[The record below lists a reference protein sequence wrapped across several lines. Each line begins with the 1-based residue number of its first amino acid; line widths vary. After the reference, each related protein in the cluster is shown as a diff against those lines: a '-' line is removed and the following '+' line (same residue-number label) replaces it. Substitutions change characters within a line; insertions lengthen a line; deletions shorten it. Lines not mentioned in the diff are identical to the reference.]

1 MKTESFEFNGKTID
15 FEIND
20 KNVMVN
26 ATQMASAFNKQAR
39 DFLKNDS
46 TQELVVAFLQE
57 DNSPLEKEYTADG
70 RIVKVVH
77 GGRNNGTWI
86 DRRLAIAFSMWLNA
100 KFAVW
105 VCTTI
110 DDILFG
116 SYREDE
122 KNLREIARLQTAIA
136 SKKQELERH
145 PLQLELEQLCK
156 EEKKQ
161 RKLLDLR
168 KKQRISNFKSL
179 FSDEEM
185 GDKK

>member
-1 MKTESFEFNGKTID
+1 
-15 FEIND
+15 
-20 KNVMVN
+20 
-26 ATQMASAFNKQAR
+26 
-39 DFLKNDS
+39 
-46 TQELVVAFLQE
+46 
-57 DNSPLEKEYTADG
+57 
-70 RIVKVVH
+70 
-77 GGRNNGTWI
+77 
-86 DRRLAIAFSMWLNA
+86 MWLNA

-110 DDILFG
+110 DDILFV

-122 KNLREIARLQTAIA
+122 KNLREIARLQSAIA

-168 KKQRISNFKSL
+168 KKQRISNFKLL

-185 GDKK
+185 GDEK